1 MPFLTTSLQVI
12 RVMCCDMEEQLLCQ
26 LFWQICSTENKY
38 IGWWI
43 WSVREVFLGPFE
55 TPMMSFF
62 FAKIVNVSY
71 LLTILVKK
79 LRHGC
84 LTYVCP
90 KYVSS
95 ALCTI
100 FTAVTIV
107 TSKFIQRC
115 DFPGIFQKIFRVAIF
130 PDGPEGLILFYDLIP
145 HFHWFKSFNCFLDAS
160 GPSC

>member
-1 MPFLTTSLQVI
+1 MWHGRAVTMPTVLTNLFYRKQVH
-12 RVMCCDMEEQLLCQ
+12 RVMDLV
-26 LFWQICSTENKY
+26 SAR
-38 IGWWI
+38 G
-43 WSVREVFLGPFE
+43 VFGTLWNTYDE
-55 TPMMSFF
+55 LF